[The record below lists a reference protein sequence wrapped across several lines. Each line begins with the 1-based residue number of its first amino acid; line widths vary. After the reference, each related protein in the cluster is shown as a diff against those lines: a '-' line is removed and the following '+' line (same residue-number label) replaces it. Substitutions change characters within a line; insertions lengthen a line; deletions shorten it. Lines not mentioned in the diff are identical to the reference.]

1 MRIVCRSSVSRRLYV
16 GNIIICD
23 WKNGTG
29 CGRTFGRCSE
39 ILPSVLCA
47 VRRVFVYID
56 IARVINI
63 II

>member
-1 MRIVCRSSVSRRLYV
+1 MRVVCRSSVSRRLQYI

-39 ILPSVLCA
+39 I
-47 VRRVFVYID
+47 
-56 IARVINI
+56 
-63 II
+63 